1 MHRKRYVLAV
11 SHLMCNAHGNAQI
24 LTGHE
29 RGILSVSW
37 CRQDADLLLSCGKD
51 NRALCWNPQ
60 TSEIIGEVPSF
71 YLKLID
77 IISNIVIATNSGQL
91 GVPSFLVSTKPRAA
105 RNCIF

>member
-1 MHRKRYVLAV
+1 MLTAT
-11 SHLMCNAHGNAQI
+11 QI

-71 YLKLID
+71 YLKSID
-77 IISNIVIATNSGQL
+77 IISNIVIATNSRQL
-91 GVPSFLVSTKPRAA
+91 GVPSLLVSTKPRAA
-105 RNCIF
+105 RNGIF

>member
-1 MHRKRYVLAV
+1 MLTAT
-11 SHLMCNAHGNAQI
+11 QI

-37 CRQDADLLLSCGKD
+37 CREDADLLLPCGKD

-71 YLKLID
+71 YLKLIN
-77 IISNIVIATNSGQL
+77 ITSNIVIVTNRGQL
-91 GVPSFLVSTKPRAA
+91 GVPVSLHPRNPELPATA
-105 RNCIF
+105 DFDGTIGIHTF